1 MIQIYIIILLLIYV
15 VMAASSLSYIQY
27 RDYQIL
33 GVTLSRQHSVHP
45 EVKKIVRTFKKA
57 CCLILLLSTAFSFLL
72 LFPFIRPYA
81 DFTMFSL
88 MAINLFANWFAI
100 NYWQKRL
107 IDIKEKNRWIYPKKG
122 VATVDLDVSRAKGK
136 SALSSVWVWLF
147 FILSFVPTLILI
159 INPDLTKLY
168 PLMFSFIG
176 PLCQVCFIFLYY
188 QMVNQPSKVLSDKTG
203 INLLF
208 AQQNERINSITAT
221 LSSLSMLVF
230 WLMFSFSM
238 FHMENSIMVIA
249 PVVVLIVMIL
259 VIEYWHQK
267 KTGKLE
273 ESFTDILSEDGEN
286 IQERGNTWKWGCYY
300 NPEDSRI
307 FVPKRAAGMGWTINI
322 GRPVGKALYF
332 GTIVLIF
339 AAIMLVAYSGLKDY
353 EIKIEDSEIT
363 INAAMYDISV
373 NKEDIASISLIDSLP
388 NGIRTNGY
396 GGTNKS
402 FGHFTLDEYGSC
414 MLYIYNSVDQYIVV
428 QLKESNPGFV
438 IINGKTPEETESLYE
453 DISCWTDE

>member
-1 MIQIYIIILLLIYV
+1 
-15 VMAASSLSYIQY
+15 
-27 RDYQIL
+27 
-33 GVTLSRQHSVHP
+33 
-45 EVKKIVRTFKKA
+45 
-57 CCLILLLSTAFSFLL
+57 
-72 LFPFIRPYA
+72 
-81 DFTMFSL
+81 
-88 MAINLFANWFAI
+88 
-100 NYWQKRL
+100 
-107 IDIKEKNRWIYPKKG
+107 
-122 VATVDLDVSRAKGK
+122 
-136 SALSSVWVWLF
+136 
-147 FILSFVPTLILI
+147 
-159 INPDLTKLY
+159 
-168 PLMFSFIG
+168 
-176 PLCQVCFIFLYY
+176 
-188 QMVNQPSKVLSDKTG
+188 
-203 INLLF
+203 
-208 AQQNERINSITAT
+208 
-221 LSSLSMLVF
+221 
-230 WLMFSFSM
+230 
-238 FHMENSIMVIA
+238 MVIA

-267 KTGKLE
+267 KKGKLE

-332 GTIVLIF
+332 GTIVLVF
-339 AAIMLVAYSGLKDY
+339 AAIMLVAYGGLKDY

-388 NGIRTNGY
+388 DGIRTNGY

-453 DISCWTDE
+453 DISLWFYK